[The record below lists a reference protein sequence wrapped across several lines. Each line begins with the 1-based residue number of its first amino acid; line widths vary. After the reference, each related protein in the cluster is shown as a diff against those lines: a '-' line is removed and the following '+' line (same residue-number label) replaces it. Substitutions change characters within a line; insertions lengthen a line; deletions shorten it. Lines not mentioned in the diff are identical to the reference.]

1 VPGTQLISP
10 PPHHDIYSIE
20 DLAQLIYDLRAVNPT
35 AKIGVK
41 LVATGGVGTI
51 AAGVA
56 KAGADYVLVS
66 GHNGG
71 TGASPL
77 SSIKGAGLPWEL
89 GIAESQQTLIR
100 SGLRDRVRLRTDGG
114 LRTGRDVVIA
124 AALGAE
130 EYGFGTSALVA
141 IGCDMARQCHL
152 NTCPAGIATQRE
164 DLRAKF
170 TGTVEGVVTYFT
182 WLAEQVRL
190 VLAELGIATLDEA
203 VGRVGLLKPTER
215 TGRLAT
221 LDFAALLA
229 PPPAGKPIRFDPT
242 WERGKHH
249 TPLADYLLDRAG
261 LALRGIGAMKIPAS
275 IRNRDR
281 ASGGELAGEM
291 ARRKA
296 AVASGGMPPAP
307 IDVRLTGSAG
317 QSFGAFCVD
326 DLTLRLR
333 GEANDYVGK
342 GMSGGLIVIQ
352 PTPGFATAD
361 APLGSR
367 PVLIGNTV
375 LYGATGGELFVGGA
389 AGERFAV
396 RNSGATAVI
405 EGVGDHGCEYMTG
418 GTVLVLGATGR
429 NFAAGMTAGR
439 AFVLDEEGTFRGR
452 CNRDTVLLSR
462 VTRDSEEA
470 ATIKALLER
479 HAELTGSARAK
490 TILAEW
496 NHHAPLFWSVTGKP
510 PVVAAPATQ
519 ARPTRAPRAPIAVRR
534 NPAAENLVP
543 TGTGGGDD

>member
-1 VPGTQLISP
+1 
-10 PPHHDIYSIE
+10 
-20 DLAQLIYDLRAVNPT
+20 
-35 AKIGVK
+35 
-41 LVATGGVGTI
+41 
-51 AAGVA
+51 
-56 KAGADYVLVS
+56 
-66 GHNGG
+66 
-71 TGASPL
+71 
-77 SSIKGAGLPWEL
+77 
-89 GIAESQQTLIR
+89 
-100 SGLRDRVRLRTDGG
+100 
-114 LRTGRDVVIA
+114 
-124 AALGAE
+124 
-130 EYGFGTSALVA
+130 
-141 IGCDMARQCHL
+141 M
-152 NTCPAGIATQRE
+152 
-164 DLRAKF
+164 
-170 TGTVEGVVTYFT
+170 
-182 WLAEQVRL
+182 

-203 VGRVGLLKPTER
+203 IGRVGLLRPTER

-479 HAELTGSARAK
+479 HAELTGSARAN